1 MARTAKWEEKLKAIT
16 KRAMELVEEGGI
28 DALSLKRIARDL
40 GVAVGG
46 LYRYF
51 ASKDELIAH
60 LKIQMLTTY
69 AADQQRMLGTQP
81 ISALTRLIAMAYHY
95 QRWFA
100 ARPGPAALVS
110 AAVSDPRHLLAD
122 EPARRVMDSVVAI
135 LQRVATELTTA
146 GNAGLLTEGNATSR
160 ALVFWG
166 SLQGLTQMR
175 KLRRLAP
182 EALDIDLIHEGL
194 TALLIGWGADRAAL
208 PAPGAFA

>member
-16 KRAMELVEEGGI
+16 KRAMELIEAGGI
-28 DALSLKRIARDL
+28 DALSLNRIARDL

-60 LKIQMLTTY
+60 LKIQMLASY
-69 AADQQRMLGTQP
+69 AADQKRMLSKQP
-81 ISALTRLIAMAYHY
+81 ESPVTRLIAMSYHY
-95 QRWFA
+95 QTWFG

-110 AAVSDPRHLLAD
+110 AAVSDPRHLLPD
-122 EPARRVMDSVVAI
+122 EPARRVMASVVAI
-135 LQRVATELTTA
+135 LERVAAELTA
-146 GNAGLLTEGNATSR
+146 AERASQLSEGNTTSR

-166 SLQGLTQMR
+166 ALQGLTQMR
-175 KLRRLAP
+175 KLKRLAP
-182 EALDIDLIHEGL
+182 EALDIDLLHEGM

-208 PAPGAFA
+208 PAPGAFV